1 MREFDN
7 DASWKKSFDSMFSA
21 IKMRDCTPQTVLE
34 AMERMERIS
43 NPLSEIVIAA
53 RSRNIAANDENV
65 LECRRELYK
74 KGKIQHRE
82 VAGRHFFIYPS
93 K

>member
-21 IKMRDCTPQTVLE
+21 IKMRDCTPETGLE
-34 AMERMERIS
+34 TMQWMKRVS
-43 NPLSEIVIAA
+43 NRLEDITIAA
-53 RSRNIAANDENV
+53 RSRNITANDENV
-65 LECRRELYK
+65 LECLRELYK
-74 KGKIQHRE
+74 DGKIQHRE
-82 VAGRHFFIYPS
+82 ITGRHFFIYPS

>member
-21 IKMRDCTPQTVLE
+21 IKKRDCTPETVLE
-34 AMERMERIS
+34 TIDRMERIS

-65 LECRRELYK
+65 LECLRELYK
-74 KGKIQHRE
+74 NGKIQHRE
-82 VAGRHFFIYPS
+82 IAGRHFFIYPS

>member
-21 IKMRDCTPQTVLE
+21 IKMRDCTPETVLKTI
-34 AMERMERIS
+34 ERMERIN

-65 LECRRELYK
+65 LECLREL
-74 KGKIQHRE
+74 
-82 VAGRHFFIYPS
+82 
-93 K
+93 